1 MLKIPWWLK
10 RKSRD
15 EELDREIRSHLDLEA
30 EEQQERGLSP
40 EQARYAAKRALGNPT
55 QIKES
60 VRATWRWTGFERIAQ
75 DLRFASRIFRKNR
88 AFTAIAV
95 ISLAIAIG
103 VNTAMFSILDAWLF
117 RLLPYP
123 NANRIVTL
131 TRKHRGGPRF
141 FALYRDFRAWQ
152 KHSHS
157 FEQIA
162 GGFWRS
168 FTVSG
173 DRPQEVQ
180 GMIATANLFQT
191 LGVRPV
197 IGRTFLPSDLRG
209 PAVVVIGYGFW
220 QQHFGGSSDALGK
233 ILRLNG
239 KPYQIIGVI
248 PKNRGPRLSNSPGGR
263 AVYTLIPTA
272 EDEYRSEG
280 EGPIAGIARLS
291 PGVSPAEAR
300 AELNAIQKHIDEQY
314 KDEPKGAVAVIR
326 LQDANTRTIRPS
338 LFLVAGAVLFILLM
352 VCANLASLLTGRA
365 IERRREMAV
374 RSALGSGRRRLI
386 QQLITENVLLALLGT
401 ALGIFVAF
409 AAIHAFVALN
419 PLGVLPQT
427 PITLDGRAILF
438 TAVLAIAAAALFG
451 FVPALEASRLNLND
465 LLKGESRSY
474 SGNMQAIRI
483 RSGLV
488 VAQLAISFSL
498 LIGCALM
505 LGTLE
510 RAEHQA
516 LGFRAQGLGSVSI
529 EVPPAIANNAGRRIA
544 FYRNVLENVNSIP
557 GVTAAGLTNIPA
569 LNNPGSSRFAI
580 EGRPTPSSLK
590 AWPNAGEALV
600 TLGYFVALDLPLLK
614 GRKFSEYDTKNSQPV
629 VILNEAAARKWFGL
643 ANPLGKRIRLHGE
656 KIWRTIVGVAGNAE
670 SRIWSTPGWQ
680 MASEM
685 YIPQDQSA
693 KGRYNTVAA
702 FVWVYIRSRTPL
714 SRNTVKAALRRVNPP
729 VPTGQF
735 QTMAESI
742 ASTERQPR
750 LRTTVLTGA
759 AALALLL
766 AVLGIYGVV
775 SQSVVQR
782 KREIGIRIA
791 MGALSSDILRLV
803 LRQALRLA
811 LFGVAAGALCAFLL
825 SRTLS
830 SFLYGVAPTSAWI
843 WLAAV
848 FVLLGAM
855 IAAALIPARRAAKV
869 DPMTA
874 LRYE

>member
-1 MLKIPWWLK
+1 MPKIPWWPK
-10 RKSRD
+10 RNSRNAD
-15 EELDREIRSHLDLEA
+15 LDREIRSHLDLEA
-30 EEQQERGLSP
+30 EEQQGRGLSP
-40 EQARYAAKRALGNPT
+40 EQARYAAKRALGNAT
-55 QIKES
+55 QVKES
-60 VRATWRWTGFERIAQ
+60 VRATWYWTGFERIVQ
-75 DLRFASRIFRKNR
+75 DLHFASRVFRKNR
-88 AFTAIAV
+88 TFTAIAV

-103 VNTAMFSILDAWLF
+103 ANTAMFSILDAWLF
-117 RLLPYP
+117 RPLPYP

-141 FALYRDFRAWQ
+141 FALSRDFRAWQ

-162 GGFWRS
+162 GAFWRS

-173 DRPQEVQ
+173 DRPQEVG
-180 GMIATANLFQT
+180 GMITTVNLFQT
-191 LGVRPV
+191 LGVQPV

-209 PAVVVIGYGFW
+209 PAVVIIGYGFW

-239 KPYQIIGVI
+239 KPYLIIGVI
-248 PKNRGPRLSNSPGGR
+248 PQNRGPRISNSPGGR

-272 EDEYRSEG
+272 EDQYRSEG
-280 EGPIAGIARLS
+280 EGPIAGIARLK
-291 PGVSPAEAR
+291 PGVSLAQAS
-300 AELNAIQKHIDEQY
+300 AELNAIQKHINEQY
-314 KDEPKGAVAVIR
+314 KDEPKGAVSVIR

-365 IERRREMAV
+365 IERRKEMAV

-386 QQLITENVLLALLGT
+386 QQLITENMLLALLGT

-409 AAIHAFVALN
+409 GVIHAFVALN

-438 TAVLAIAAAALFG
+438 AAVLAVVAAVLFG
-451 FVPALEASRLNLND
+451 FVPALEASRLDVNQVI
-465 LLKGESRSY
+465 KGESRSH
-474 SGNMQAIRI
+474 SGSMQAIRI

-488 VAQLAISFSL
+488 VAQLTLSFAL

-516 LGFRAQGLGSVSI
+516 LGFQPQGLGSVSI
-529 EVPPAIANNAGRRIA
+529 TVPPAIAKNANRRIA

-557 GVTAAGLTNIPA
+557 GVTASGLTNIPA
-569 LNNPGSSRFAI
+569 LNDAGSAAFAI
-580 EGRPTPSSLK
+580 EGKPTPSSLR
-590 AWPNAGEALV
+590 AWPKVGEALV
-600 TLGYFVALDLPLLK
+600 TPGYFGALDLPLLK
-614 GRKFSEYDTKNSQPV
+614 GRRFSEYDTKHSQPV
-629 VILNEAAARKWFGL
+629 VIFNEAAARKWFGL
-643 ANPLGKRIRLHGE
+643 ANPLGKQIRLHSE
-656 KIWRTIVGVAGNAE
+656 KVWRSIVGVVGTTE
-670 SRIWSTPGWQ
+670 SRVWARPGWQ
-680 MASEM
+680 TTAEM
-685 YIPQDQSA
+685 YVPQAQSA

-714 SRNTVKAALRRVNPP
+714 SRNTVKAALGRVNPP

-735 QTMAESI
+735 QTMVESI
-742 ASTERQPR
+742 ANTERQPR
-750 LRTTVLTGA
+750 LRTTVLTCA
-759 AALALLL
+759 AGLALLL

-775 SQSVVQR
+775 SQSVAQR

-791 MGALSSDILRLV
+791 MGALSSDILRLI
-803 LRQALRLA
+803 LHQALRLA
-811 LFGVAAGALCAFLL
+811 IFGVAAGALCAFFL

-830 SFLYGVAPTSAWI
+830 SFLYGVAPTSVWI

-848 FVLLGAM
+848 FVLLAAT

-869 DPMTA
+869 DPMAA